1 MSERNSAGERFSL
14 YPVFCEAA
22 RCGSISGAAKRLYVS
37 QPAVSNAV
45 AQLEASLGVK
55 LFNRSSR
62 GITLTEEGQVLY
74 EHVCRSLEQL
84 ERGEDKLRAMNGL
97 EGGVLRVGASDMT
110 LKFFLLDYIERF
122 KQNYPLVRITVTN
135 APTPRSLRSLREGII
150 DFAVVSGPLEPES
163 GVACLRVRDVRD
175 IAVATERYAALYP
188 NGATPA
194 ELCRH
199 PLIMLEEGTSTR
211 SYLDSCMPGLKKPD
225 IELATSDLI
234 LDFARR
240 SFGIAYIV
248 EDFARWDIESGA
260 LREIP
265 LLPPLPLRSFYLV
278 YRTDTPL
285 SAAAERLVSMIRDSG
300 QRGSN

>member
-1 MSERNSAGERFSL
+1 M
-14 YPVFCEAA
+14 
-22 RCGSISGAAKRLYVS
+22 
-37 QPAVSNAV
+37 
-45 AQLEASLGVK
+45 
-55 LFNRSSR
+55 
-62 GITLTEEGQVLY
+62 
-74 EHVCRSLEQL
+74 
-84 ERGEDKLRAMNGL
+84 
-97 EGGVLRVGASDMT
+97 
-110 LKFFLLDYIERF
+110 
-122 KQNYPLVRITVTN
+122 TN

-150 DFAVVSGPLEPES
+150 DFAVVSGPIEPES

-265 LLPPLPLRSFYLV
+265 LLPPLPVRSMYLA

>member
-211 SYLDSCMPGLKKPD
+211 QLSRQLYAGTEKAGYRARHERSY
-225 IELATSDLI
+225 T
-234 LDFARR
+234 
-240 SFGIAYIV
+240 
-248 EDFARWDIESGA
+248 
-260 LREIP
+260 
-265 LLPPLPLRSFYLV
+265 
-278 YRTDTPL
+278 
-285 SAAAERLVSMIRDSG
+285 
-300 QRGSN
+300 

>member
-1 MSERNSAGERFSL
+1 MNERSSASDRLSL

-84 ERGEDKLRAMNGL
+84 ERGEDRLRAMNGL
-97 EGGVLRVGASDMT
+97 AGGVLRVGASDMT

-122 KQNYPLVRITVTN
+122 KQSYPLVRITVTN
-135 APTPRSLRSLREGII
+135 APTPRSLRSLHDGII
-150 DFAVVSGPLEPES
+150 DFAVVSGPLEPEGGIS
-163 GVACLRVRDVRD
+163 CLRVRDIRD

-188 NGATPA
+188 NGAAPA

-248 EDFARWDIESGA
+248 EDFARRDIESGA

-285 SAAAERLVSMIRDSG
+285 SAAAERLVGMIRDSG

>member
-1 MSERNSAGERFSL
+1 MNDRFSL
-14 YPVFCEAA
+14 YPVFCAA
-22 RCGSISGAAKRLYVS
+22 AMCGSISGAAKKLYVS
-37 QPAVSNAV
+37 QPAVSSAV
-45 AQLEASLGVK
+45 SQLEASLGVK

-74 EHVCRSLEQL
+74 EHVSRALGLL
-84 ERGEDKLRAMNGL
+84 ERGEDKLREINGL
-97 EGGVLRVGASDMT
+97 AGGVLRVGASDMT

-122 KQNYPLVRITVTN
+122 KQTYPLVRITVTN
-135 APTPRSLRSLREGII
+135 APTPRSLRSLRDGLI
-150 DFAVVSGPLEPES
+150 DFAVVSGPILPDS
-163 GVACLRVRDVRD
+163 GMTCLRVRDIRD

-199 PLIMLEEGTSTR
+199 PLIMLEQGTSTR

-248 EDFARWDIESGA
+248 SDFARRDIESGA

-265 LLPPLPLRSFYLV
+265 LLPPLPVRSLYLV
-278 YRTDTPL
+278 YRSDVPL
-285 SAAAERLVSMIRDSG
+285 SAAAGRMVDMITESQNG
-300 QRGSN
+300 